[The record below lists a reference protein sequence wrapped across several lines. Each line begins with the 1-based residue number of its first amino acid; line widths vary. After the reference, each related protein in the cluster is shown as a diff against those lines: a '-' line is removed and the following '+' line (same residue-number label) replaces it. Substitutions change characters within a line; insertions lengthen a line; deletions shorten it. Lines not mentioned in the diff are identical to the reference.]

1 MMPLI
6 MFLSCTFFQVFFA
19 CVGGVF
25 SGPEEHGTDINNP
38 EDEKQTVFEDMTGQ
52 DEPWEDMKV
61 FQDLN
66 RTRLEKAEHPVL
78 DESLLRLLQ
87 SCVVVFLVMFVLI
100 AMCQCTG
107 NSIRLRQ

>member
-1 MMPLI
+1 M
-6 MFLSCTFFQVFFA
+6 
-19 CVGGVF
+19 GGVSSEPGHF
-25 SGPEEHGTDINNP
+25 SEEHGYTDTNTP
-38 EDEKQTVFEDMTGQ
+38 SEEKQTVFENMTVQ
-52 DEPWEDMKV
+52 DETWEDMKV
-61 FQDLN
+61 FQNLN
-66 RTRLEKAEHPVL
+66 RTRSEKAEQSIS